1 MRITFSML
9 AERHLFYYGSSV
21 VDSVNICTFQ
31 SFISRVYDR
40 KLDLSAIYMGLVFH
54 RILLIVEKWNM
65 SILFVWICYSPGFST
80 AFIVTICH
88 YIRVFLCQRCSEVE
102 TPVLNAT
109 VGREAEIVRKVMQ
122 EQITQLSSAC
132 SNSTIKILEH

>member
-1 MRITFSML
+1 
-9 AERHLFYYGSSV
+9 
-21 VDSVNICTFQ
+21 
-31 SFISRVYDR
+31 
-40 KLDLSAIYMGLVFH
+40 MGLVFH

-65 SILFVWICYSPGFST
+65 SVLSVWICYSPGLFST

-88 YIRVFLCQRCSEVE
+88 DIRVFLCQRCSEVE

-109 VGREAEIVRKVMQ
+109 VGREAEIVPKVMQ

-132 SNSTIKILEH
+132 SNSTIKMLEHCVKIVQR